1 MLELKRKAAEERTK
15 RDLVLKRKLFLDDKM
30 SDVIS
35 FLSNSE
41 NLWEILGNEK
51 DLEELVGFT
60 MGGETA
66 AADQNLFDLLQKDH
80 FEIEKLKLKRD
91 AEILSH
97 LIIQDEQGNIFANKG
112 LLPYAVKKL
121 KRHEGFLSEDS
132 SSDEGEEGADIEEAT
147 STTHYGSPPRRILEE
162 IKRGDCANS
171 DENETLIGEGAT
183 SVQHTTT
190 EMSEDGP
197 VTSG

>member
-66 AADQNLFDLLQKDH
+66 AADQNLFDLL
-80 FEIEKLKLKRD
+80 
-91 AEILSH
+91 
-97 LIIQDEQGNIFANKG
+97 
-112 LLPYAVKKL
+112 
-121 KRHEGFLSEDS
+121 
-132 SSDEGEEGADIEEAT
+132 
-147 STTHYGSPPRRILEE
+147 
-162 IKRGDCANS
+162 
-171 DENETLIGEGAT
+171 
-183 SVQHTTT
+183 
-190 EMSEDGP
+190 
-197 VTSG
+197 